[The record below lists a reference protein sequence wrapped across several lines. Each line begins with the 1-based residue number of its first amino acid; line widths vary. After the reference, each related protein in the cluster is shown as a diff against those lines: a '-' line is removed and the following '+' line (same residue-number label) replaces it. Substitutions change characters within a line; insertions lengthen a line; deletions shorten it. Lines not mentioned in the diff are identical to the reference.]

1 MSDQESVISANRA
14 FYDAFE
20 TLELEK
26 MEAIWL
32 QAPHIMCVHPGWRRL
47 CGWGPIMNS
56 FEGIFDSAFEMKFE
70 IRDPEVIIRG
80 DIAIIVAREILTQRN
95 YDGSSKSQVIATN
108 IFERVGDKWFMV
120 LHHGSPVAAAMEDDE
135 PPIQ

>member
-1 MSDQESVISANRA
+1 MSDLETVLAANRA

-26 MEAIWL
+26 MEAVWL
-32 QAPHIMCVHPGWRRL
+32 QAPHIVCIHPGWRRL

-56 FEGIFDSAFEMKFE
+56 FDGIFDSAFEMKFE
-70 IRDPEVIIRG
+70 IRDPEVIVRG
-80 DIAIIVAREILTQRN
+80 DLAIIVTREILTQRN
-95 YDGSSKSQVIATN
+95 YNGSSKSQVMATN
-108 IFERVGDKWFMV
+108 IFERVGLKWFMV
-120 LHHGSPVAAAMEDDE
+120 LHHGSPVASSMEDDE